1 MVRTFCSSGVH
12 ILSTT
17 QLGQVGPA
25 PAVPIVQVY
34 RIKRRY
40 DPSTLQVTV
49 ERAHRMSIM
58 QQKFILFLLL
68 EPLPLSHSHLAVDT
82 T

>member
-1 MVRTFCSSGVH
+1 
-12 ILSTT
+12 
-17 QLGQVGPA
+17 
-25 PAVPIVQVY
+25 
-34 RIKRRY
+34 
-40 DPSTLQVTV
+40 
-49 ERAHRMSIM
+49 MSIM